1 MIKAMIV
8 IILSPLAIICGILSI
23 TIIYA
28 ILKKIKSKKEGKH
41 AKEL

>member
-8 IILSPLAIICGILSI
+8 IILSPLAIMCGILSV
-23 TIIYA
+23 TIIFT
-28 ILKKIKSKKEGKH
+28 ILKKIKSKKEGKY